1 MQARHRSLKYR
12 ATWPNSRPAY
22 AMKPRLIEVTSVTL
36 RFLSVVCCAALAF
49 VLAGAPAIQKS
60 LAQDQTAEGQ
70 ANPDEVVARVDGTP
84 ITRSQL
90 DLAQDELGPDLG
102 QLPSETRDEVVLQY
116 VVELTLL
123 ADAAREAGLEDT
135 EQYKRLSRYYEL
147 RALRDV
153 FFQQEI
159 RDNITDEA
167 AQKLYDE
174 RIGSAAPEPEVR
186 ARHILVETEDAAKA
200 VIQELNDGADFAELA
215 KEKSTGPSASN
226 GGDLG
231 FFAKEQMVTPF
242 AEAAFKMDAGEIS
255 EPVKTRFGWHVIK
268 VEEKRDR
275 EPPKFADVK
284 ERLKS
289 SLIRQQLQSRMSD
302 LRGAANVEILD
313 ESLKQDEQDG
323 GDAQ

>member
-1 MQARHRSLKYR
+1 VTVRSL
-12 ATWPNSRPAY
+12 S
-22 AMKPRLIEVTSVTL
+22 IV
-36 RFLSVVCCAALAF
+36 FGAALAI
-49 VLAGAPAIQKS
+49 LIAGAPLTPQGF
-60 LAQDQTAEGQ
+60 AQEQAAEAE
-70 ANPDEVVARVDGTP
+70 ANPDEVVARVDGIE
-84 ITRSQL
+84 ITRGQL
-90 DLAQDELGPDLG
+90 DLAEDELGPDLA
-102 QLPSETRDEVVLQY
+102 QLPPETRQEVVLQY

-123 ADAAREAGLEDT
+123 AGAAREAGLEDT
-135 EQYKRLSRYYEL
+135 DQYKRLSRYYEL

-167 AQKLYDE
+167 AQQLYDE
-174 RIGSAAPEPEVR
+174 RIGSAQGEPEVR
-186 ARHILVETEDAAKA
+186 ARHILVETEDEAKA
-200 VIQELNDGADFAELA
+200 VIQKLNDGADFAELA
-215 KEKSTGPSASN
+215 KEESTGPSASN

-231 FFAKEQMVTPF
+231 FFSKEQMVTPF
-242 AEAAFKMDAGEIS
+242 AEAAFAMETGEIS
-255 EPVKTRFGWHVIK
+255 EPVKSRFGWHVIK

-289 SLIRQQLQSRMSD
+289 SLIRQQLQSRMAE

>member
-1 MQARHRSLKYR
+1 VTVRSL
-12 ATWPNSRPAY
+12 S
-22 AMKPRLIEVTSVTL
+22 IV
-36 RFLSVVCCAALAF
+36 FGAALAI
-49 VLAGAPAIQKS
+49 LIAGAPLTPQGF
-60 LAQDQTAEGQ
+60 AQEQAAEAE
-70 ANPDEVVARVDGTP
+70 ANPDEVVARVDGIE
-84 ITRSQL
+84 ITRGQL
-90 DLAQDELGPDLG
+90 DLAEDELGPDLA
-102 QLPSETRDEVVLQY
+102 QLPPETRQEVVLQY

-123 ADAAREAGLEDT
+123 AGAAREAGLENTD
-135 EQYKRLSRYYEL
+135 QYKRLSRYYEL

-167 AQKLYDE
+167 AQQLYDE
-174 RIGSAAPEPEVR
+174 RIGSAQVEPEVR
-186 ARHILVETEDAAKA
+186 ARHILVETEDEAKA
-200 VIQELNDGADFAELA
+200 VIQKLNDGADFAELA
-215 KEKSTGPSASN
+215 KEESTGPSASN

-231 FFAKEQMVTPF
+231 FFSKEQMVTPF
-242 AEAAFKMDAGEIS
+242 AEAAFAMETGEIS
-255 EPVKTRFGWHVIK
+255 EPVKSRFGWHVIK

-289 SLIRQQLQSRMSD
+289 SLIRQQLQSRMAE

>member
-1 MQARHRSLKYR
+1 VTVRSL
-12 ATWPNSRPAY
+12 S
-22 AMKPRLIEVTSVTL
+22 IV
-36 RFLSVVCCAALAF
+36 FGAALAI
-49 VLAGAPAIQKS
+49 LIAGAPLTPQGF
-60 LAQDQTAEGQ
+60 AQEQAAEAE
-70 ANPDEVVARVDGTP
+70 ANPDEVVARVDGIE
-84 ITRSQL
+84 ITRGQL
-90 DLAQDELGPDLG
+90 DLAEDELGPDLA
-102 QLPSETRDEVVLQY
+102 QLPPETRQEVVLQY

-123 ADAAREAGLEDT
+123 AGAAREAGLENTD
-135 EQYKRLSRYYEL
+135 QYKRLSRYYEL

-167 AQKLYDE
+167 AQQLYDE
-174 RIGSAAPEPEVR
+174 RIGSAQGEPEVR
-186 ARHILVETEDAAKA
+186 ARHILVETEDEAKA
-200 VIQELNDGADFAELA
+200 VIQKLNDGADFAELA
-215 KEKSTGPSASN
+215 KEESTGPSASN

-231 FFAKEQMVTPF
+231 FFSKEQMVTPF
-242 AEAAFKMDAGEIS
+242 AEAAFAMETGEIS
-255 EPVKTRFGWHVIK
+255 EPVKSRFGWHVIK

-289 SLIRQQLQSRMSD
+289 SLIRQQLQSRMAE

>member
-1 MQARHRSLKYR
+1 MTVRSL
-12 ATWPNSRPAY
+12 S
-22 AMKPRLIEVTSVTL
+22 IV
-36 RFLSVVCCAALAF
+36 FGAALAI
-49 VLAGAPAIQKS
+49 LIAGAPLAPQS
-60 LAQDQTAEGQ
+60 FAQDQAAEAE
-70 ANPDEVVARVDGTP
+70 ANPDEVVARVDGIE
-84 ITRSQL
+84 ITRGQL
-90 DLAQDELGPDLG
+90 DLAEDELGPDLA
-102 QLPSETRDEVVLQY
+102 QLPPETRQEVVLQY

-123 ADAAREAGLEDT
+123 AGAAREAGLEDT
-135 EQYKRLSRYYEL
+135 DQYKRLSRYYEL

-167 AQKLYDE
+167 AQQLYDE
-174 RIGSAAPEPEVR
+174 RIGSAQGEPEVR
-186 ARHILVETEDAAKA
+186 ARHILVETEDEAKA
-200 VIQELNDGADFAELA
+200 VIQKLNDGADFAELA
-215 KEKSTGPSASN
+215 KEESTGPSASN

-231 FFAKEQMVTPF
+231 FFSKEQMVTPF
-242 AEAAFKMDAGEIS
+242 AEAAFAMETGEIS
-255 EPVKTRFGWHVIK
+255 EPVKSRFGWHVIK

-289 SLIRQQLQSRMSD
+289 SLIRQQLQSRMAE